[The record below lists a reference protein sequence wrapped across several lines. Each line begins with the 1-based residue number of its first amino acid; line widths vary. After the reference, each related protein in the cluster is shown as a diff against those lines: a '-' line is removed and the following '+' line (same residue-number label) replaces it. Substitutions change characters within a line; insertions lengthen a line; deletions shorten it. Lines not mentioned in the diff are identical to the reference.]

1 MLAGRGKNLMVIG
14 VFLLTFGF
22 VLVNYFLIAV
32 ACFIILSSLISLPFF
47 DLGINIDALKVTRH
61 LEKAKVF
68 QDDFIHVTVEI
79 RNTGNKRLDY
89 VDINDV
95 YPAEY
100 FNCVIGEASIST
112 RIEPRKSI
120 MFSYV
125 LKPRIRGEFF
135 LGPIEL
141 TVKDRLEFN
150 NERREIPDSYTPII
164 VYPPYG
170 DLRKMDALRGRA
182 IGKMFGSHRSVQV
195 GTGSEFHGIREY
207 QFGDEF
213 RKINW
218 RATAR
223 TSRIMV
229 REFEQEKNINV
240 LVALDAS
247 STMGAGS
254 FINSKIEFAIRAAVV
269 LCKVALE
276 HKDTFGGAVFQ
287 NNPKK
292 KEDVTR
298 GVRLLESE
306 AGDQVLFRLLDF
318 IATTRAI
325 GPKSLGLWM
334 DQLVRRLKKRHLIIL
349 ISDLEAPI
357 EELKVM
363 FTKVRA
369 RSHEIV
375 VISPFSPWFEIFGR
389 DLKPAE
395 RAIAEAISE
404 EMMQHVLEV
413 KQNAQ
418 PMGIPIIPVG
428 PDDIIERTIEEY
440 LHAKARGKA
449 LL

>member
-1 MLAGRGKNLMVIG
+1 MLSGRGKNLLMIG

-22 VLVNYFLIAV
+22 VMVNYFIIAL
-32 ACFIILSSLISLPFF
+32 ACFIILSSVVSLPFF
-47 DLGINIDALKVTRH
+47 DLSMKIDALKVSRH
-61 LEKAKVF
+61 LEKTKVF

-89 VDINDV
+89 VDIKDV
-95 YPAEY
+95 YPVEY
-100 FNCVIGEASIST
+100 LNCVIGEPFIST
-112 RIEPRKSI
+112 RIEARKSI
-120 MFSYV
+120 VFSYV
-125 LKPRIRGEFF
+125 LKPRVRGEFF

-170 DLRKMDALRGRA
+170 DLRKLDALRGRSL
-182 IGKMFGSHRSVQV
+182 GKMFGTHQSVQV

-223 TSRIMV
+223 MSRIMV
-229 REFEQEKNINV
+229 REMEQEKNINV
-240 LVALDAS
+240 LVAVDSS

-254 FINSKIEFAIRAAVV
+254 ILNNKLEFSLRAAIV

-276 HKDTFGGAVFQ
+276 HKDLFGGAVFQ

-292 KEDVTR
+292 KDDVTK
-298 GVRLLESE
+298 GVRHLESE
-306 AGDQVLFRLLDF
+306 AGDRQLFKLLDF
-318 IATTRAI
+318 IAPARAT
-325 GPKSLGLWM
+325 GQKTLGLWL
-334 DQLVRRLKKRHLIIL
+334 DQLVRQLRKRHLIIL
-349 ISDLEAPI
+349 ISDLEAPLDEI
-357 EELKVM
+357 KIAFSKL
-363 FTKVRA
+363 RA
-369 RSHEIV
+369 RSHELIV
-375 VISPFSPWFEIFGR
+375 IAPFSPWFEIFGR
-389 DLKPAE
+389 EMKPAE

-404 EMMQHVLEV
+404 EMMQHVLTV
-413 KQNAQ
+413 KQNAES
-418 PMGIPIIPVG
+418 MGIPVISVG
-428 PDDIIERTIEEY
+428 PDDIIQRSIEEY
-440 LHAKARGKA
+440 LHAKAKGKG